1 MSKTVRWII
10 FTIIVLVIC
19 DWIIISYWRDNNEI
33 EVSSTI
39 LINMLIGFPL
49 AIVFGVFAITR
60 LFAFAKRKPDAPIV
74 SEITEESPPS
84 TEDEIKIKHI
94 GKKISVLATAVSTP
108 FGEDLTQIMT
118 ALNDKKLPEPDPLL
132 KFQISYPYLSR
143 RIESLILLNDQ
154 ENSASYARPLFT
166 DRAKRVEQM
175 TSHLLKQLALVLQSI
190 QIKNLNFN
198 QEERDKAKNQQA
210 RLHPEWVSQTKKT
223 VSEELPTVYRPHPS
237 LKIVYILPS
246 HISEVERNTLFDLF
260 KHYLNLMGIH
270 EQHDVDYFMTHV
282 ESNEATQR
290 IIHNAV
296 MEHLEIDHV
305 SNPQLLL
312 IMGADSWIDQIHLD
326 VKFNQQQKAAQPSE
340 GGFAVLF
347 SDQQSATDI
356 EPIADIT
363 IPLMYKSHQSA
374 ETLNLIQ
381 AIEQLQQ
388 AYNFQKNDKV
398 LGDDEIVFTDH
409 AVTHTKFL
417 ADLMSVSDH
426 FQIEED
432 QFVTISPILNDTV
445 AMVSGLS
452 LSLALENSA
461 ENKKN
466 TLLIHNAESQFGY
479 CWMVTSP
486 KHSMDGATSQGEST

>member
-1 MSKTVRWII
+1 MSKSVRWII

-19 DWIIISYWRDNNEI
+19 DWVIISYWRDNNEI

-39 LINMLIGFPL
+39 LINMLIGLPL
-49 AIVFGVFAITR
+49 AIVFCVFAITR
-60 LFAFAKRKPDAPIV
+60 LFAFAKRKPDAPVV

-94 GKKISVLATAVSTP
+94 GQKISVLATAVSTP
-108 FGEDLTQIMT
+108 FGENLTQIMMQ
-118 ALNDKKLPEPDPLL
+118 LDDKKLPEPDPLL

-143 RIESLILLNDQ
+143 RIESLSSLNDQ
-154 ENSASYARPLFT
+154 ENSVLHARPLFT

-175 TSHLLKQLALVLQSI
+175 TTHLFKQLALVIQSM
-190 QIKNLNFN
+190 QIKNLNSN
-198 QEERDKAKNQQA
+198 QEESDKAKNQQA
-210 RLHPEWVSQTKKT
+210 ILHPEWVSQTKKT

-246 HISEVERNTLFDLF
+246 HISEVERDMLFDLL
-260 KHYLNLMGIH
+260 KQHLNLMGIN

-282 ESNEATQR
+282 ESSEGTQL

-296 MEHLEIDHV
+296 MEHLDIDHV
-305 SNPQLLL
+305 SSPQLLL
-312 IMGADSWIDQIHLD
+312 IMGADSWIDQLHLD
-326 VKFNQQQKAAQPSE
+326 VKFNQEQKAVQPSE

-347 SDQQSATDI
+347 SDQQGTTDI
-356 EPIADIT
+356 EPIANIT
-363 IPLMYKSHQSA
+363 IPLMYKPHQSA

-409 AVTHTKFL
+409 AVTHTKSL

-426 FQIEED
+426 FQIEDD
-432 QFVTISPILNDTV
+432 QFVSISPILNDTA

-452 LSLALENSA
+452 LSLAIENSA

-466 TLLIHNAESQFGY
+466 TLLIHNAESQFGC

-486 KHSMDGATSQGEST
+486 KHCIDGSTSQGEST

>member
-19 DWIIISYWRDNNEI
+19 DWVIISYWRDNNEI

-39 LINMLIGFPL
+39 LINMLIGLPL
-49 AIVFGVFAITR
+49 AIVFGVFAMTW
-60 LFAFAKRKPDAPIV
+60 LFGFAKRKPDVPADSAI
-74 SEITEESPPS
+74 IEESPAR
-84 TEDEIKIKHI
+84 TEDEIKIMHI
-94 GKKISVLATAVSTP
+94 GQKISVLATAVSTP
-108 FGEDLTQIMT
+108 FGENLTQIMM
-118 ALNDKKLPEPDPLL
+118 ALDDKKMPDPDPLL
-132 KFQISYPYLSR
+132 KFQESYPYLSR

-154 ENSASYARPLFT
+154 ESSASHARPLFT
-166 DRAKRVEQM
+166 DRAKRVDQI
-175 TSHLLKQLALVLQSI
+175 TTQLLKQLALVLQSI
-190 QIKNLNFN
+190 QIKNLNSN
-198 QEERDKAKNQQA
+198 EDEHNKAKNQQA

-223 VSEELPTVYRPHPS
+223 VSEELPTVYRSHPS

-246 HISEVERNTLFDLF
+246 HISEVERDTLFDLL
-260 KHYLNLMGIH
+260 KYHLNLMGIH
-270 EQHDVDYFMTHV
+270 EQHDVDLFMTHV

-296 MEHLEIDHV
+296 MAHLEIDHE
-305 SNPQLLL
+305 SSPQLLL
-312 IMGADSWIDQIHLD
+312 IMGADSWIDQSHLD
-326 VKFNQQQKAAQPSE
+326 VKFNQQQKAVQPSE

-347 SDQQSATDI
+347 SDQQSTTDI

-363 IPLMYKSHQSA
+363 IPLTYKSHQSA

-381 AIEQLQQ
+381 VIEQLQQ

-409 AVTHTKFL
+409 AVTHTKSL
-417 ADLMSVSDH
+417 VDLMSVSDH

-432 QFVTISPILNDTV
+432 QFVSISPILNDTA

-452 LSLALENSA
+452 LGLALENSV

-466 TLLIHNAESQFGY
+466 TLLIHNAESQSGS
-479 CWMVTSP
+479 CWMVMP
-486 KHSMDGATSQGEST
+486 AKHYIDESTSQGESA